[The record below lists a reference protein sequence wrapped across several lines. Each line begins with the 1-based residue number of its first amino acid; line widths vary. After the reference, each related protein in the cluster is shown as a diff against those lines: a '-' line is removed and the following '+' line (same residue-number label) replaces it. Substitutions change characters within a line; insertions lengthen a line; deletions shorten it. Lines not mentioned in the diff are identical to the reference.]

1 MKKIILTAVIALTMA
16 IGAGNGHARM
26 MDGGQQANMADHKP
40 GMMMDG
46 GMGMKGNMMG
56 SGMMGGKMMMGPGMM
71 RPGMMGGNMMM
82 GPMMMGPGMMGGNM
96 MMGPGM
102 GMQNMKRYNRFMNK
116 TKDLRRKLYDMGFDY
131 GEAMRNPKTTM
142 GDLQRMRKKMGRL
155 QRQIMRQMP
164 SRQQQDNRQ

>member
-16 IGAGNGHARM
+16 IGAGNGNARM
-26 MDGGQQANMADHKP
+26 MDGGQQANMAGHKS
-40 GMMMDG
+40 GMMTDG

-56 SGMMGGKMMMGPGMM
+56 SGMMGGKMMMGSEMM
-71 RPGMMGGNMMM
+71 GSGMMGGNMMM
-82 GPMMMGPGMMGGNM
+82 GSG

-102 GMQNMKRYNRFMNK
+102 GMQNMKRYNRFMDK
-116 TKDLRRKLYDMGFDY
+116 TKELRRKLYDMKFDY

-142 GDLQRMRKKMGRL
+142 GDLQRMRQEMGRL

-164 SRQQQDNRQ
+164 SRQQQDKRQ

>member
-16 IGAGNGHARM
+16 IGVGNGNAQMM
-26 MDGGQQANMADHKP
+26 MDGGQQAKMTGNKP
-40 GMMMDG
+40 GMMMGG

-71 RPGMMGGNMMM
+71 GGNMMMGPGMMGGNMMM
-82 GPMMMGPGMMGGNM
+82 GPM

-116 TKDLRRKLYDMGFDY
+116 TKELRRKLYDMGFDY
-131 GEAMRNPKTTM
+131 GEAMRNPKTTI
-142 GDLQRMRKKMGRL
+142 GDLQRMRQEMIKL
-155 QRQIMRQMP
+155 QRQIMRKMP
-164 SRQQQDNRQ
+164 SRQQQGSRK

>member
-16 IGAGNGHARM
+16 IGAGNGNARM
-26 MDGGQQANMADHKP
+26 MDGGQQANMAGHKS

-46 GMGMKGNMMG
+46 GMGMMGNMMG

-82 GPMMMGPGMMGGNM
+82 GPGMMGPV

-116 TKDLRRKLYDMGFDY
+116 TKELRRKLYDMGFDY
-131 GEAMRNPKTTM
+131 GEAMRNPKTTI
-142 GDLQRMRKKMGRL
+142 GDLQRMRKEMGRL

-164 SRQQQDNRQ
+164 SRQQQDNRK